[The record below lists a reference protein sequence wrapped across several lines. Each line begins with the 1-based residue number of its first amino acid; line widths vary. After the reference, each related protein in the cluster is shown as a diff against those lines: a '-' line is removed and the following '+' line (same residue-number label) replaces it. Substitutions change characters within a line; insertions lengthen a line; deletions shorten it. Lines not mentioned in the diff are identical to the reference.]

1 MTGEYDRS
9 HDNFVMLLTVR
20 LDPAGVNA
28 RIMHG
33 SRAPILDTP
42 RKRWP
47 YRLAITGGVLAAVL
61 IGIFYRATY
70 FDRDPYVQVAATA
83 PGRGIAALYFSGDMG
98 LSFGIGATSADAL
111 AGAGISVT
119 GFNTPVAFRTRRTAA
134 ETNRIVAA
142 AVRHAL
148 AASPADRLVL
158 IGRSFGADVLA
169 ASLPALP
176 AELRRR
182 IAAIVLVVPG
192 RDVFFRT
199 DPSNITY
206 LGTPDSDG
214 RRDIRAITWAP
225 LTCIH
230 GADETESAC
239 DGATQSNATD
249 VAMPGG
255 HFLKFD
261 TDAIVRNIMLAID
274 RATGTVGAKP
284 SPFARTGV
292 GASGLTRA
300 AA

>member
-1 MTGEYDRS
+1 
-9 HDNFVMLLTVR
+9 
-20 LDPAGVNA
+20 
-28 RIMHG
+28 MHG
-33 SRAPILDTP
+33 RRESILDKP
-42 RKRWP
+42 RKRWR
-47 YRLAITGGVLAAVL
+47 YRLAIGGFVFAVAL

-70 FDRDPYVQVAATA
+70 FDRDPYVHVAAAA
-83 PGRGIAALYFSGDMG
+83 PGRGVTALYFSGDMG
-98 LSFGIGATSADAL
+98 LNFGIGATTADAL
-111 AGAGISVT
+111 AAAGIPVT

-134 ETNRIVAA
+134 ETDRIIAA

-148 AASPADRLVL
+148 AVAPGDRLVL

-182 IAAIVLVVPG
+182 IALIVLVVPG
-192 RDVFFRT
+192 REVFFRT

-214 RRDIRAITWAP
+214 RRDIGAISWAP
-225 LTCIH
+225 VTCIH

-239 DGATQSNATD
+239 DGATQRNATN

-261 TDAIVRNIMLAID
+261 TDAIVRNIMIAID
-274 RATGTVGAKP
+274 RATAAASAKP
-284 SPFARTGV
+284 SPFALSLSKGCPSSRQEKCRASTGSARTGRGNLGSTQV
-292 GASGLTRA
+292 AV
-300 AA
+300 